1 MVQLHRSGAKAPVR
15 MARISATVALLFAT
29 NIAVA
34 GTFTAFGPIEFI
46 RNTEAPVASHYSI
59 PVRNAA
65 VPYRLRVENGGD
77 HTRFTRVAS
86 AMITLNGNTVF
97 RENDFNAAKSDVLE
111 AAVTVV
117 STNDLSVEL
126 RGEPGS
132 GLVVRLLGE
141 DTDPPLIRALAV
153 PAPNAAGW
161 ASSPV
166 TVSFYCSDAT
176 TPISQCSEPVTLS
189 SDGANQSVTGSATDG
204 AGNTASVSTRVSIDR
219 TSPVLSSGTV
229 PAATSTS
236 PLTVSGTL
244 ADALSGVAS
253 ATCNHAP
260 ALLNAGTFT
269 CAVTLLAGSNTIQLT
284 GTDAAGN
291 TASRSLQVLFD
302 QARPLLQITQPTD
315 GQVTPSATFDVIGRA
330 VDDDQVA
337 RVTVGGVSV
346 PLTGSSFTGRVAL
359 VEGLNTI
366 DVVATDRAGN
376 QTSSPVRLTRFT
388 VPAVAITAPADQ
400 ATVQTATVSVSGT
413 VSDALAAVRV
423 NGVVASVSGS
433 TWRADNVPLA
443 QGRTV
448 VTASATNAA
457 GHTASSTV
465 YVYRDSIPP
474 RVSVYSPADG
484 ATIYQPSID
493 VTGMVDDIVVGTINA
508 GQVRITVN
516 GRQAEVANRAFLAP
530 GVTLTP
536 GLNTITI
543 IATDQGGNSTTVS
556 THVTYDA
563 ASRAKILVVSGDGQ
577 RGAIGSTLPQ
587 PLVVRLVDAA
597 GTPVRDRAVTFQV
610 TENNGSLTS
619 AQATARVVIATTNA
633 QGEAAA
639 LWHLGTRSGAGNNR
653 VSAAATGFAGAAE
666 FEAAATSAAPAR
678 IVLDSG
684 SNQFGACGAA
694 LPRPL
699 AVAVVDSGSN
709 RIAGV
714 PVTFSVLEGDAT
726 FGTQSSVDVT
736 TDGDGRA
743 WITPV
748 LGNARAN
755 SFTAS
760 INNGASAVT
769 FTATAKPA
777 GPPEQTRISG
787 VVLDNQN
794 SPIGG
799 VSIRVEGTTLTTQSN
814 DQGQFLITNA
824 PVGYVKLIADG
835 STAGRS
841 GTWPTLEYAVYT
853 IAGQNN
859 TLEMPVYLL
868 PIDVRRGIFVDETT
882 GGTLTIPEMP
892 GFALTVAPGSAMFPG
907 GSRTGTI
914 SATLVHS
921 DKVPMSPG
929 FGQQPRFI
937 VTIQPPGVHF
947 ETPAALTIP
956 NADGLAP
963 GQVTEMYSF
972 DHDLGQ
978 FVSIGTGSVSEDGS
992 VIRSDPGVGIIKG
1005 GWHCGG
1011 DPATKGATAKCPECA
1026 KCDGKTCFADPA
1038 KVNQPCKDDGDNC
1051 TEDICEGGTCQHKP
1065 FTVSIGGPAPYQNEY
1080 VDKDDPTRT
1089 WANRQTLS
1097 EGTSLYGN
1105 STIGGDMVTYRAYI
1119 SSEFFRGKVSSY
1131 TWSAAGPAGQSGP
1144 STPEWSISPIDW
1156 QPGTYTVKCVIKF
1169 STGCEKTATYTQE
1182 VGIRTDD
1189 NLAIGWI
1196 NPAGVPLNPGA
1207 AHFDVVGFFPPGGF
1221 FITDVTQRLLTAAYL
1236 GTIALGNLQRP
1247 VFVWDTLSA
1256 DDRTYILNWM
1266 FFWGGNFTA
1275 PPDGFSNESDLQGFF
1290 GSRTRYKLFN
1300 RMQMKYLVAG
1310 GKITSY
1316 AFVHQ
1321 QTAIGWTTDPIT
1333 NLLPVP
1339 GNAGP
1344 NNNICAERNDD
1355 TVHCVND
1362 GTPDSPAVAAFNTL
1376 AQPLKWNDIGSRISE
1391 GVPYN
1396 TSFALAT
1403 QVYPTYFVYENLNR
1417 NGGKTRTQAAQPIGN
1432 FNLNPYPPGPCP
1444 FCIP

>member
-1 MVQLHRSGAKAPVR
+1 MFKVHRSGARALGR
-15 MARISATVALLFAT
+15 IARVCATVALLFAANT
-29 NIAVA
+29 AVA
-34 GTFTAFGPIEFI
+34 GTFTAFGPIEFL
-46 RNTEAPVASHYSI
+46 RDTAAPIESSYSI

-77 HTRFTRVAS
+77 HTRFPRVAS
-86 AMITLNGNTVF
+86 AIISLNGARIF
-97 RENDFNAAKSDVLE
+97 SENDFNAAKSDVLE
-111 AAVTVV
+111 APVTAV
-117 STNDLSVEL
+117 STNNLVVEL

-141 DTDPPLIRALAV
+141 DTDAPLIRALAV

-161 ASSPV
+161 ASTPV

-176 TPISQCSEPVTLS
+176 TQISQCSAPVTLS
-189 SDGANQSVTGSATDG
+189 SDGANQTVTGSATDG
-204 AGNTASVSTRVSIDR
+204 AGNTASTSTGVSIDR
-219 TSPVLSSGTV
+219 TSPALSSGTV

-236 PLTVSGTL
+236 SLTITGTL
-244 ADALSGVAS
+244 TDALSGVAS

-260 ALLNAGTFT
+260 ATLNAGTFN
-269 CAVTLLAGSNTIQLT
+269 CAVNLLAGSNTIQLA
-284 GTDAAGN
+284 GTDTAGN
-291 TASRSLQVLFD
+291 TAVRSLQVLFD
-302 QARPLLQITQPTD
+302 AARPLLEITQPTD
-315 GQVTPSATFDVIGRA
+315 GQVTPNATFDVIGRA

-337 RVTVGGVSV
+337 AVTVGGVSV
-346 PLTGSSFTGRVAL
+346 PLSGSSFTRRVAL
-359 VEGLNTI
+359 AEGLNTI
-366 DVVATDRAGN
+366 NVVATDRAGN
-376 QTSSPVRLTRFT
+376 QTSSQLRLTRFT
-388 VPAVAITAPADQ
+388 VPSVAITTPADQ
-400 ATVQTATVSVSGT
+400 AMVQTATVSVIGT
-413 VSDALAAVRV
+413 VSDPLAAVRV

-433 TWRADNVPLA
+433 TWRADNIPLA

-474 RVSVYSPADG
+474 RVAVYSPADG

-508 GQVRITVN
+508 GQARITVN
-516 GRQAEVANRAFLAP
+516 GRQAEVANRAFLAT
-530 GVTLTP
+530 GVPLTP

-543 IATDQGGNSTTVS
+543 IATDQGSNSTTV
-556 THVTYDA
+556 TTRVTYDA
-563 ASRAKILVVSGDGQ
+563 TQRAKIVPVSGDGQ

-587 PLVVRLVDAA
+587 PLVVKLADAA
-597 GTPVRDRAVTFQV
+597 GAPVADRAVTFQV

-619 AQATARVVIATTNA
+619 GQATARVVIATTNA
-633 QGEAAA
+633 QGLASAF
-639 LWHLGTRSGAGNNR
+639 WHLGTRSGAGNNR
-653 VSAAATGFAGAAE
+653 VSAAATGFAGAAQ

-678 IVLDSG
+678 IVVDSG

-699 AVAVVDSGSN
+699 AVAVVDNGSN

-714 PVTFSVLEGDAT
+714 PVSFSVLEGDAT
-726 FGTQSSVDVT
+726 FATQSSVNVT
-736 TDGDGRA
+736 TDADGRA
-743 WITPV
+743 WMTPV
-748 LGNARAN
+748 LGNARVN
-755 SFTAS
+755 SFSAS
-760 INNGASAVT
+760 ISNGASAVT
-769 FTATAKPA
+769 FTATAKAA
-777 GPPEQTRISG
+777 GPPEQTKISG

-794 SPIGG
+794 SPIAG

-814 DQGQFLITNA
+814 DQGQFIVANA

-868 PIDVRRGIFVDETT
+868 PIDVRRGIFVDETN

-892 GFALTVAPGSAMFPG
+892 GFALMVAPGSAMFPG

-921 DKVPMSPG
+921 DKVPMPPG

-947 ETPAALTIP
+947 DTPAALTIP

-963 GQVTEMYSF
+963 GQVTELYSF

-1011 DPATKGATAKCPECA
+1011 DPATTGATANCPECA

-1038 KVNQPCKDDGDNC
+1038 RVNQPCKDDGDDC
-1051 TEDICEGGTCQHKP
+1051 TEDICEGGICQHKP
-1065 FTVSIGGPAPYQNEY
+1065 FTVSIGGPSPYQNEY

-1089 WANRQTLS
+1089 WAQRQTLS
-1097 EGTSLYGN
+1097 EGTPLYGN
-1105 STIGGDMVTYRAYI
+1105 STIGGDIVTYRAYI
-1119 SSEFFRGKVSSY
+1119 SSTYFRGKVSTY
-1131 TWSAAGPAGQSGP
+1131 TWTASGPQAQSGP
-1144 STPEWSISPIDW
+1144 TTSEWSISSIDW

-1182 VGIRTDD
+1182 VGTRTDD

-1196 NPAGVPLNPGA
+1196 NPAGVPLNTGA
-1207 AHFDVVGFFPPGGF
+1207 VHFDVLGFFPPAGF
-1221 FITDVTQRLLTAAYL
+1221 FIQVTQRLLTAAYL

-1247 VFVWDTLSA
+1247 IVLWDTLSA

-1266 FFWGGNFTA
+1266 FFWGGNFTP
-1275 PPDGFSNESDLQGFF
+1275 PPDGFSGESDLQGFYS
-1290 GSRTRYKLFN
+1290 SRTRYKLFN

-1321 QTAIGWTTDPIT
+1321 QTAIGSTTDPIT
-1333 NLLPVP
+1333 NLLPIP

-1344 NNNICAERNDD
+1344 SNNICAEQNND

-1362 GTPDSPAVAAFNTL
+1362 GTPDSPAVASFNTL

-1417 NGGKTRTQAAQPIGN
+1417 NAGKTRTQAPQPIGN